1 LLVDELMLFVAAQ
14 QFLARKR
21 LRVPDEVS
29 LVSLDGDPAF
39 DWCRPSVAHVRW
51 DRKPVLRRVV
61 GWANHIARGKRDR
74 RETNT
79 HAEFIDGGTI
89 GPVKR

>member
-1 LLVDELMLFVAAQ
+1 
-14 QFLARKR
+14 
-21 LRVPDEVS
+21 
-29 LVSLDGDPAF
+29 
-39 DWCRPSVAHVRW
+39 
-51 DRKPVLRRVV
+51 V